1 MAFVA
6 RGGLW
11 LSSSSN
17 AAVRTDGVLQAI
29 ASGEMRLTSLA
40 GAVHLDAGGVADV
53 LRVSPGGVA
62 VRADLLASNL
72 GVADHDG
79 AGLVVL
85 PAGSTSVPESLGAD
99 ERSLRW
105 RAATASQPSGWDVR
119 AGGAACVR
127 LTRPATSGSGDL
139 AYGLRV
145 NPRDEL
151 ELYRLSGGAQA
162 AMRVVAC
169 FGGPRDS
176 SSRLSLPVSR
186 NPWVA

>member
-62 VRADLLASNL
+62 VR
-72 GVADHDG
+72 ADHDG